1 MTKLHLGCG
10 PVVLPG
16 WVNIDNQPYPG
27 IDQVLDVTQ
36 GLPFENARFVFAE
49 HFIEHIPYPVAVNL
63 LRECRRVLSDDGVL
77 RLSTPNLDWV
87 WATHYRLGMT
97 EQESNDACFY
107 MNRAFRGWGH
117 QFLYNETT
125 LRATLNEAGF
135 SQIVRVEYGQST
147 HPELQNLERHEKSLD
162 YGSLSHILIVEASGR
177 GGAMPESYTKARD
190 EFLRDLGV
198 V

>member
-1 MTKLHLGCG
+1 MKLHLGCG

-27 IDQVLDVTQ
+27 IDRVLDVTQ
-36 GLPFENARFVFAE
+36 GLPFEGARYVFAE
-49 HFIEHIPYPVAVNL
+49 HFIEHIPYPTAVAL
-63 LRECRRVLSDDGVL
+63 LKECRRVLADDGVL

-87 WATHYRLGMT
+87 WVTHYKLGMT
-97 EQESNDACFY
+97 EQESADACY
-107 MNRAFRGWGH
+107 YLNRAFRGWGH

-125 LRATLNEAGF
+125 LRATLMEAGF
-135 SQIVRVEYGQST
+135 STIERVEYGQSG
-147 HPELQNLERHEKSLD
+147 HAELTGLERHPKSPD

-177 GGAMPESYTKARD
+177 GGEMPKSFTPARD

>member
-1 MTKLHLGCG
+1 M
-10 PVVLPG
+10 VLPG

-27 IDQVLDVTQ
+27 IDQVLDVTA
-36 GLPFENARFVFAE
+36 GLPFENAEYVFAE
-49 HFIEHIPYPVAVNL
+49 HFIEHIPYPTAVAL
-63 LRECRRVLSDDGVL
+63 LKECRRVLADDGVL

-87 WATHYRLGMT
+87 WVTHYKLGMT
-97 EQESNDACFY
+97 EQESADACY
-107 MNRAFRGWGH
+107 YLNRAFRGWGH

-125 LRATLNEAGF
+125 LRATLMEAGF
-135 SQIVRVEYGQST
+135 STIERVEYGQSR
-147 HPELQNLERHEKSLD
+147 HAALSGLERHPKSPD

-177 GGAMPESYTKARD
+177 GGAMPKSFTPARD